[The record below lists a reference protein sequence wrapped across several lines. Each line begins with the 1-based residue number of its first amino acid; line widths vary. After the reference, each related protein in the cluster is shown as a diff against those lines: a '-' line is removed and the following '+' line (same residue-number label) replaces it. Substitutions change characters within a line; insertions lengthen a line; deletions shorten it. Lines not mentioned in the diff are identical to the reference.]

1 MMSKAETTLP
11 QSRTRSH
18 VAAQWLSRVFHP
30 FTISLVVFWL
40 TMYLSGTSALESLW
54 WTAVG
59 FIVVIAPL
67 LGVVIYNV
75 RGGRFTDMDVSIREH
90 RYGLYALAFIC
101 FAMLIAI
108 LNLFGAP
115 RIALGCLYAAA
126 FAIAV
131 GALINRA
138 FTKIS
143 LHSVAMAGCA
153 AVLFFVSPAAG
164 AILSLI
170 TLLVGWSRIH
180 LNRHTPGQ
188 VLLGWL
194 VAAVCVATML
204 PLFIS

>member
-1 MMSKAETTLP
+1 MTGKVDAPLP
-11 QSRTRSH
+11 QPRTRSY

-40 TMYLSGTSALESLW
+40 TMYLSRTSALESLW
-54 WTAVG
+54 WTVIG
-59 FIVVIAPL
+59 FIVVTAPL

-75 RGGRFTDMDVSIREH
+75 RGGRFTDMDVSMRKH
-90 RYGLYALAFIC
+90 RDGLYALALLS
-101 FAMLIAI
+101 FAVLIAL
-108 LNLFGAP
+108 LNLYGAP

-131 GALINRA
+131 GALINRT

-164 AILSLI
+164 VILSLI
-170 TLLVGWSRIH
+170 ALLVGWSRIH
-180 LNRHTPGQ
+180 LSCHTSGQ

-194 VAAVCVATML
+194 VAAACVAMML
-204 PLFIS
+204 PMFIS

>member
-1 MMSKAETTLP
+1 
-11 QSRTRSH
+11 
-18 VAAQWLSRVFHP
+18 
-30 FTISLVVFWL
+30 
-40 TMYLSGTSALESLW
+40 MYLSGTSALKSLW

-67 LGVVIYNV
+67 LGAVIYNV
-75 RGGRFTDMDVSIREH
+75 RRGRYTDMDVSIREH
-90 RYGLYALAFIC
+90 RYELYALAFVC
-101 FAMLIAI
+101 FAALIAI

-115 RIALGCLYAAA
+115 RIAVGCLYAAA
-126 FAIAV
+126 LAIAV

-164 AILSLI
+164 AILGLVA
-170 TLLVGWSRIH
+170 LLVGWSRIH
-180 LNRHTPGQ
+180 LNQHTPGQ

-194 VAAVCVATML
+194 VAAVCAAIVL
-204 PLFIS
+204 PMFTG

>member
-1 MMSKAETTLP
+1 MSKAQTTLP
-11 QSRTRSH
+11 ESRTRGH
-18 VAAQWLSRVFHP
+18 TAAQWLSRVFHP
-30 FTISLVVFWL
+30 FTISLAVFWL

-67 LGVVIYNV
+67 LGAVIYNV
-75 RGGRFTDMDVSIREH
+75 RRGRYTDMDVSIREH
-90 RYGLYALAFIC
+90 RYELYALAFVC
-101 FAMLIAI
+101 FAALIVI

-115 RIALGCLYAAA
+115 RIAVGCLYAAA
-126 FAIAV
+126 LAIAV

-164 AILSLI
+164 AIVSLVA
-170 TLLVGWSRIH
+170 LLVGWSRIH
-180 LNRHTPGQ
+180 LNHHTPGQ

-194 VAAVCVATML
+194 VAAVCAAIVL
-204 PLFIS
+204 PMFTG